1 MESFLSLFDPNQ
13 PDDGFD
19 EEQELNG
26 TSSGS
31 SEFESDANAN
41 DNSNNNSNSGSSN
54 HNNNNSNSAGSGS
67 GSNTDAKGNLIFDFE
82 QGALPPEPQLGN
94 VEYKLKLVNP
104 SKQRFE
110 HLVTQMKWRLREGH
124 GEAIYEIGVSDAGHL
139 QGLSDKDMNASL
151 TTLKQMAHHL
161 GASTSVLRRKTIAV
175 RPVRSVA
182 EVLVRKIPD
191 DQHNIEVR
199 VAVLG
204 GADAGKSTLLGVLT
218 QDELD
223 NGHGRARLNMFRHM
237 HEIQSG
243 KQRGKGGD
251 WGEGCFSKGKS
262 ATEGRCYLKGRVQP
276 EGKSATPKERV
287 HPEGKSTTRTKV
299 LPGGRVRST

>member
-1 MESFLSLFDPNQ
+1 MIHASLLQQHIMESFLSLFDPNQ
-13 PDDGFD
+13 DDGF
-19 EEQELNG
+19 EEEPELNG
-26 TSSGS
+26 NSSGGGS
-31 SEFESDANAN
+31 SSSDYETDANAN
-41 DNSNNNSNSGSSN
+41 ECSVVSGMP
-54 HNNNNSNSAGSGS
+54 
-67 GSNTDAKGNLIFDFE
+67 TERGNLIFDFE
-82 QGALPPEPQLGN
+82 QGMLPPEPQLGN

-110 HLVTQMKWRLREGH
+110 HLVTQMKWRLREGN
-124 GEAIYEIGVSDAGHL
+124 GEAIYEIGVSDAGYL

-151 TTLKQMAHHL
+151 TTLKQMAHSL
-161 GASTSVLRRKTIAV
+161 GASTSVLRRKTIAA
-175 RPVRSVA
+175 RRAVA

-243 KQRGKGGD
+243 NM
-251 WGEGCFSKGKS
+251 S
-262 ATEGRCYLKGRVQP
+262 L
-276 EGKSATPKERV
+276 
-287 HPEGKSTTRTKV
+287 
-299 LPGGRVRST
+299 

>member
-13 PDDGFD
+13 DDGFD
-19 EEQELNG
+19 EEPELNG
-26 TSSGS
+26 NSSGAGS
-31 SEFESDANAN
+31 SISDYETDANAN
-41 DNSNNNSNSGSSN
+41 ECLSVGKRPPAESG
-54 HNNNNSNSAGSGS
+54 
-67 GSNTDAKGNLIFDFE
+67 DMIFDFE
-82 QGALPPEPQLGN
+82 RGMLPPEPQLGN

-110 HLVTQMKWRLREGH
+110 HLVTQMKWRLREGN
-124 GEAIYEIGVSDAGHL
+124 GEAIYEIGVSDAGIL

-151 TTLKQMAHHL
+151 STLKQMAHRL
-161 GASTSVLRRKTIAV
+161 GASTSVLRRKTIAS
-175 RPVRSVA
+175 RRAVA

-223 NGHGRARLNMFRHM
+223 NGHGKARLNMFRHM

-243 KQRGKGGD
+243 KNN
-251 WGEGCFSKGKS
+251 
-262 ATEGRCYLKGRVQP
+262 
-276 EGKSATPKERV
+276 
-287 HPEGKSTTRTKV
+287 
-299 LPGGRVRST
+299 